1 MDAIRGVVLSEG
13 AKEKTSDGMTKDARH
28 FAQDLHKVTDVGVK
42 HMVQKDSETK
52 DYERMFSGG
61 VDKAPTRLADIEP
74 SQAVD
79 KYVEYNEAVKE
90 EKKRK
95 KDDDKSE
102 KKKKDQSENESDDSD
117 AEDNTGPMEAVVAP
131 QGALDASRNAAQAA
145 RKPYTS
151 PVTPG
156 GAAGGLAAGT
166 RNFRGYAAPPT
177 RVVPSGTPPVPSPM
191 AGQGTA
197 SLPKSPMASQ
207 GAASAA
213 KSPMASQG
221 TASLPKSPMASQGAA
236 SAAKSPM
243 ASQSSSALP
252 KSPMA
257 SQGTSYS
264 PAVKRV
270 QPGQPGSVAGA
281 VKRVQ
286 PGQPGAVAKA
296 VTPTGNPNMAGSG
309 GNVAA
314 AKAKVA
320 GGQPKPKIAATA
332 GIATRT
338 KAQVAKP
345 QAARPAAKPQGSP
358 ASRLQS
364 KFQRDSGVGP
374 KSLSSSF
381 EIDINGTSY
390 FVSEA
395 HASAIAAFV
404 EKHGLIEGTAGE
416 FIHKEM
422 EHPEKLTAKGKKQKI
437 KQSLAIYYSKK
448 RRGEN
453 P

>member
-90 EKKRK
+90 EKKHK

-191 AGQGTA
+191 AG
-197 SLPKSPMASQ
+197 
-207 GAASAA
+207 
-213 KSPMASQG
+213 QG

>member
-1 MDAIRGVVLSEG
+1 MSSRSFMDAIRGVVLSEG
-13 AKEKTSDGMTKDARH
+13 AKEKTSDGMTKDAKH

-90 EKKRK
+90 EKKHK

-207 GAASAA
+207 G
-213 KSPMASQG
+213 
-221 TASLPKSPMASQGAA
+221 
-236 SAAKSPM
+236 
-243 ASQSSSALP
+243 
-252 KSPMA
+252 
-257 SQGTSYS
+257 TSYS

-296 VTPTGNPNMAGSG
+296 ATPTGNPNMAGSG

-320 GGQPKPKIAATA
+320 GGPPKPKIAATA

-364 KFQRDSGVGP
+364 KSQRDSVAGP

-404 EKHGLIEGTAGE
+404 EKHGIAEGTAGE

>member
-13 AKEKTSDGMTKDARH
+13 AKEKTSDGMTKDAKH

-90 EKKRK
+90 EKKHK

-221 TASLPKSPMASQGAA
+221 
-236 SAAKSPM
+236 
-243 ASQSSSALP
+243 SSALP

-296 VTPTGNPNMAGSG
+296 ATPTGNPNMAGSG

-320 GGQPKPKIAATA
+320 GGPPKPKIAATA

-364 KFQRDSGVGP
+364 KSQRDSVAGP

-404 EKHGLIEGTAGE
+404 EKHGIAEGTAGE